1 MIYLDNAATTKVSEE
16 VVKTMLPYFAEH
28 FGNPSSLH
36 YSGQYAK
43 GIIEQSKLD
52 ILDLLNAKQG
62 DVIFTSSASEANTL
76 AIIGLE
82 KYLTSINKKHIITT
96 KVEHKSV
103 LKAFQKMES
112 EYGFE
117 VTYLDVGRVN
127 TDEVG
132 TISIDDLEKSIKDN
146 TGLVSIMYVNNE
158 LGSVNNIEKIGKI
171 VNKKGILF
179 HTDCV
184 QAIGTMPLDVVKYH
198 IDFLTV
204 SGHKINAP
212 KGIGFLYAR
221 DKELLNPI
229 ILGGMQEYGLRAGTE
244 NVPYVAGM
252 AKAFYKAIDNLEIS
266 KCDIDIIRN
275 SFISKLLKYDNNSLI
290 SFNSTQGKIINMKVD
305 NVDGQSL
312 LLLLNDKGI
321 AVSTGSACN
330 SKVVEPSYVLKSIG
344 LTDDEARSSIRI
356 SLCTDISVDKI
367 DEAARTICDSI
378 NTLYDIK

>member
-1 MIYLDNAATTKVSEE
+1 MIYLDNAATTKVSKS
-16 VVKTMLPYFAEH
+16 VVETMLPYFTEH

-36 YSGQYAK
+36 YSGLYSK
-43 GIIEQSKLD
+43 GVIEQSKLN
-52 ILDLLNAKQG
+52 ILNLLNAKQG
-62 DVIFTSSASEANTL
+62 EIIFTSSASEANTL
-76 AIIGLE
+76 AIIGLKE
-82 KYLTSINKKHIITT
+82 YLTSINKKHIITT

-103 LKAFQKMES
+103 LKAFQKMET

-117 VTYLDVGRVN
+117 VTYLDVGKVN

-132 TISIDDLEKSIKDN
+132 IISVDDLKNAIKEN

-158 LGSVNNIEKIGKI
+158 LGSVNNIEKIGEF

-184 QAIGTMPLDVVKYH
+184 QAIGTMPLDVEKYH

-204 SGHKINAP
+204 SGHKIKAP

-221 DKELLNPI
+221 TKRLINPI
-229 ILGGMQEYGLRAGTE
+229 VLGGAQEYGLRAGTE
-244 NVPYVAGM
+244 NVPYIAGVT
-252 AKAFYKAIDNLEIS
+252 KAFFDTIDNFEIA
-266 KCDIDIIRN
+266 KYDIDIIRN
-275 SFISKLLKYDNNSLI
+275 SFVEKLLKYDTNSLI
-290 SFNSTQGKIINMKVD
+290 SFNSVQGKIINMKVS

-312 LLLLNDKGI
+312 LLLLNEKGV

-330 SKVVEPSYVLKSIG
+330 SEIIEPSYVLKSIG

-356 SLCTDISVDKI
+356 SLCNDISVGII